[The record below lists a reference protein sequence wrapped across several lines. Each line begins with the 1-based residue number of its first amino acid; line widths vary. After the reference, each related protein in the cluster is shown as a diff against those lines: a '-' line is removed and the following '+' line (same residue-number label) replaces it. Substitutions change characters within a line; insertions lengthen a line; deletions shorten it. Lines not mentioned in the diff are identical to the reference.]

1 MKNLVETGRLKVNS
15 RSLVSE
21 FKNFVAVGTSYQA
34 KQGETDDLVMA
45 TLLTVRMLQVLQ
57 SYHSN
62 LDEQMRDHQDV
73 TIEPLPFIMT
83 M

>member
-1 MKNLVETGRLKVNS
+1 
-15 RSLVSE
+15 
-21 FKNFVAVGTSYQA
+21 VAVGTSYEA